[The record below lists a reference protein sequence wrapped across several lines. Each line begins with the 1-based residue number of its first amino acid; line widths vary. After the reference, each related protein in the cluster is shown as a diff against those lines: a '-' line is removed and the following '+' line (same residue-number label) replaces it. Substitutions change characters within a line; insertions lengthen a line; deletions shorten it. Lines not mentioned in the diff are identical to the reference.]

1 MNARKFSVFLI
12 AVVFAVVVS
21 GCRHQMPVAKSDPVK
36 IQPPAPSPVASLT
49 ASPENVDRG
58 QPVQLSWNTR
68 NATSVTIDG
77 MGAVSASGSRTIT
90 PQNSTT
96 YHLAAK
102 GEGGN
107 AEANARI
114 TVNSPTTTATT
125 TGPTNE
131 QLFAQNVKD
140 VFFGYD
146 QYDIRSDDQPAV
158 HADAN
163 FLVQHPKLEVLIQ
176 GHCDERGSDE
186 YNIGLGENR
195 AEQVKEALV
204 KQGVSADRIK
214 VISYGKE
221 KPFCT
226 TAETET
232 CWQQNRRAH
241 FALAG
246 SRDQVANSR

>member
-1 MNARKFSVFLI
+1 MNAHKFSVCLI
-12 AVVFAVVVS
+12 AIVFAVAVS
-21 GCRHQMPVAKSDPVK
+21 GCRHQKPAANNSPVK
-36 IQPPAPSPVASLT
+36 TQVPAPSPVAILT

-58 QPVQLSWNTR
+58 HPIQLSWNTQ
-68 NATSVTIDG
+68 NATSVTIEG
-77 MGAVSASGSRTIT
+77 LGTVSASGSRTIT

-102 GEGGN
+102 GDGGN
-107 AEANARI
+107 AEANARV
-114 TVNSPTTTATT
+114 TVNVPSIAAST
-125 TGPTNE
+125 TGPTDE

-146 QYDIRSDDQPAV
+146 QYDIRSGDLAAIS
-158 HADAN
+158 ADAS
-163 FLVQHPKLEVLIQ
+163 FLVQHPKLAVLIQ

-186 YNIGLGENR
+186 YNMGLGENR
-195 AEQVKEALV
+195 AEQVKAALT

-214 VISYGKE
+214 IISYGKE

-226 TAETET
+226 TSETET

-246 SRDQVANSR
+246 AM